1 MQSLH
6 YQPSMHRIHDRC
18 VAWAMRICYGH
29 DGLATVAMGGYHGN
43 NRHHHRQQSGGGGGG
58 FVSMVTGRPPPRR
71 SRGEAGVLVREST
84 CTVQTYK
91 TTRAI
96 LGNFYS
102 YNDFLCNSV
111 NKWLY
116 QFIPVR

>member
-1 MQSLH
+1 MGRARDVLLSSQQSHSLLL
-6 YQPSMHRIHDRC
+6 RTFIIHDRC
-18 VAWAMRICYGH
+18 VAWAMRICYGNTAH
-29 DGLATVAMGGYHGN
+29 HHHGN
-43 NRHHHRQQSGGGGGG
+43 PHQNGG
-58 FVSMVTGRPPPRR
+58 VVATATNPPRR

-84 CTVQTYK
+84 CTTQTYK